1 MLHMFIILLLT
12 FQFSV
17 CFFFRDNIDTTPFL
31 HLRYEGTNCALMI
44 TPVNK
49 QADDGGQHGD
59 FEAAFILKCVKY

>member
-1 MLHMFIILLLT
+1 MF
-12 FQFSV
+12 V
-17 CFFFRDNIDTTPFL
+17 FFRDDIVTTPFL

-49 QADDGGQHGD
+49 EPDDGGQHGD